1 MSAHLEPRPPE
12 TPRERLIE
20 ATITEIERHGLSQ
33 LTVRAVAA
41 AADMNIAAVNYHFRS
56 KQALVAAALEASILH
71 MLEDTDA
78 ILARL
83 PEAPETVLGELL
95 GYYLEG
101 CLRFPRISKAH
112 LHDGFVADDY
122 SGFFPQRFA
131 PVLERLRVE
140 LCAVRP
146 GLGSELAAR
155 RVIAAL
161 SAVFF
166 PAFFAPLF
174 QCFGA
179 LDTPLRRS
187 EYALELARHALA
199 PADIAGAGGARRPAK
214 ARRRR

>member
-1 MSAHLEPRPPE
+1 MNAHLEPKLPE

-20 ATITEIERHGLSQ
+20 ATIVEIERHGLSQ

-41 AADMNIAAVNYHFRS
+41 AAGMNIAAVNYHFRS
-56 KQALVAAALEASILH
+56 KQALVTAALESSIVH

-78 ILARL
+78 ILTRL
-83 PEAPETVLGELL
+83 PEAPAPEAPERMFAELL

-122 SGFFPQRFA
+122 SGIFPQRFA
-131 PVLERLRVE
+131 PVLERLRIA
-140 LCAVRP
+140 LCEALP
-146 GLGSELAAR
+146 GLHPEFAAR

-161 SAVFF
+161 SGAFF

-179 LDTPLRRS
+179 LDAPAARS
-187 EYALELARHALA
+187 LYALELARQALA
-199 PADIAGAGGARRPAK
+199 PIDVISGQRS
-214 ARRRR
+214 

>member
-1 MSAHLEPRPPE
+1 MSVHFEPKVPE

-56 KQALVAAALEASILH
+56 KQALVTAALESSIVH

-78 ILARL
+78 ILGRL
-83 PEAPETVLGELL
+83 PDDPEAVLGDLL

-101 CLRFPRISKAH
+101 TLRFPRLSKAH
-112 LHDGFVADDY
+112 LHAGFVADDY
-122 SGFFPQRFA
+122 SGNFPRRFT
-131 PVLERLRVE
+131 PVLERLRVA
-140 LCAVRP
+140 LCAARP
-146 GLGSELAAR
+146 GLDPELAAR

-166 PAFFAPLF
+166 PAFFGPLF
-174 QCFGA
+174 QCFSA
-179 LDTPLRRS
+179 LDTAQARAR
-187 EYALELARHALA
+187 YALELARQALGPVA
-199 PADIAGAGGARRPAK
+199 ADASGARHPK
-214 ARRRR
+214 NARRRK